1 MASAVEEVLGGI
13 SNALNLAVDD
23 MARAALRGQSELGR
37 VASDEIRASLTQ
49 GLKRVT
55 DHLSAE
61 VVRQFSQASATSLH
75 MDIQITEDWSSA
87 ILKGLQAELLPML
100 LASLGGGAGKAVGM
114 FTRLLGGAAVVGRIL
129 PNPILKIAALLL
141 PSLLEHL
148 LGQLGEGQ
156 KLEQAKKA
164 IREQLIPDV
173 LRGLRP
179 EVADFLT
186 KANDHAVAAVAAAFE
201 QQLQAQRDVLRQ
213 ARDRMQ
219 IANKEGLHAAV
230 LAVRTELQALA
241 HAHQVI

>member
-1 MASAVEEVLGGI
+1 M
-13 SNALNLAVDD
+13 
-23 MARAALRGQSELGR
+23 
-37 VASDEIRASLTQ
+37 
-49 GLKRVT
+49 
-55 DHLSAE
+55 
-61 VVRQFSQASATSLH
+61 
-75 MDIQITEDWSSA
+75 
-87 ILKGLQAELLPML
+87 
-100 LASLGGGAGKAVGM
+100 
-114 FTRLLGGAAVVGRIL
+114 
-129 PNPILKIAALLL
+129 
-141 PSLLEHL
+141 
-148 LGQLGEGQ
+148 
-156 KLEQAKKA
+156 
-164 IREQLIPDV
+164 